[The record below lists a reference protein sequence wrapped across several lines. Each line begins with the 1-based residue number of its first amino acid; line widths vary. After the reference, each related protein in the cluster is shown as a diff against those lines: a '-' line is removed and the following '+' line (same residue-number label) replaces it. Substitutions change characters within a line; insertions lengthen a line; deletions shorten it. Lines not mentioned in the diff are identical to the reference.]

1 MLCFFQINKKA
12 MNSEEKKSKTK
23 PKRLDYR
30 TPKYREYRKALRKKE
45 RDYITL
51 LKTTIHDLES
61 KINVL
66 FEEKCKLEALVFT
79 LKLKRVTSENTLS
92 CDNDVLFDN

>member
-1 MLCFFQINKKA
+1 
-12 MNSEEKKSKTK
+12 MNSEENKTKTK

-51 LKTTIHDLES
+51 LKINTSLLSGSNKTLRYT
-61 KINVL
+61 KNVL
-66 FEEKCKLEALVFT
+66 
-79 LKLKRVTSENTLS
+79 
-92 CDNDVLFDN
+92 